1 MVKATQ
7 NYRCSQQGIW
17 IVRPLPNVFKQSS
30 TVFTDKLFVKQQ
42 HQPGEHPAP
51 TAPTGSV
58 CDATL
63 NDYPVDTYLPLRSRM
78 ALTNYS
84 SKLSAALRW
93 RSWWS
98 SEDVTTGKVDDR
110 WKQECMIS
118 HRRWRDVPRKIVL
131 IELRCS
137 ANRILIPTGTGR
149 YGIKWHTSLWA
160 RRDDQCG
167 MQIKCKFYMVLRWIM
182 ICE

>member
-1 MVKATQ
+1 MCSNNLQ
-7 NYRCSQQGIW
+7 RC
-17 IVRPLPNVFKQSS
+17 LPTNCLSNSNINRGSIPRQ
-30 TVFTDKLFVKQQ
+30 LHQLGAFVML
-42 HQPGEHPAP
+42 HY
-51 TAPTGSV
+51 T
-58 CDATL
+58 